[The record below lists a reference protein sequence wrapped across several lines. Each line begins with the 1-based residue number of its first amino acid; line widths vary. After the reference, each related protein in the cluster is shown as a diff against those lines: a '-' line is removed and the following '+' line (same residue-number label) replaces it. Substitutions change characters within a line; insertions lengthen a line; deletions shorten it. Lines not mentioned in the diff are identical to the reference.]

1 MKYIRNFYMFALAG
15 MLLMTSCT
23 KEELLPLPGWE
34 DGVTANGTLATGFNS
49 FKLGDMDA
57 SLVKLDISWNNYGKN
72 VVINKIEP
80 YISFTETY
88 YDVVKESDV
97 SVTHLNA
104 FGLNDPTLNVSN
116 PENRKVYTINITP
129 AIVYNLFK
137 AATRKYNGT
146 AAVNVFDNPERPD
159 RKVAKTRFIKSDNF
173 TVRLKLYALDGR
185 VFDSWSASIQNGELV
200 GASTKAT
207 WTVK

>member
-15 MLLMTSCT
+15 ILLMTSCK

-34 DGVTANGTLATGFNS
+34 DGVTAEGVLVTGYNS
-49 FKLGDMDA
+49 FKDGAMDA
-57 SLVKLDISWNNYGKN
+57 SEVRLNISWNNYGKN

-80 YISFTETY
+80 YIAFSETY
-88 YDVVKESDV
+88 YDSLKESDV
-97 SVTHLNA
+97 TVSHLTSY
-104 FGLNDPTLNVSN
+104 GLNDPSLNIAN
-116 PENRKVYTINITP
+116 PTVRQVYTVKITP

-146 AAVNVFDNPERPD
+146 AAVNVFANPERPQRAD
-159 RKVAKTRFIKSDNF
+159 AKTRFIKTDNF
-173 TVRLKLYALDGR
+173 TVRWKLYAEDGR
-185 VFDSWSASIQNGELV
+185 VFDSWSVSITNGELV
-200 GASTKAT
+200 GATVQAT

>member
-15 MLLMTSCT
+15 ILLMTSCT

-34 DGVTANGTLATGFNS
+34 DGVTANGVLVSGYNS

-57 SLVKLDISWNNYGKN
+57 SEVRLDISWNNYGKN

-80 YISFTETY
+80 YIAFSETY
-88 YDVVKESDV
+88 YDSAKESDV
-97 SVTHLNA
+97 TVAHLNS
-104 FGLNDPTLNVSN
+104 FGLNDPTLNVAN
-116 PENRKVYTINITP
+116 PENRKVYTIKITP
-129 AIVYNLFK
+129 AIVYNLYK
-137 AATRKYNGT
+137 TATRKYNGA

-159 RKVAKTRFIKSDNF
+159 RRVAKTRFIKSDNF
-173 TVRLKLYALDGR
+173 TVRWKLYAQDGR

-200 GASTKAT
+200 GASTRAS